1 MQQQQQQQQ
10 QQQGLAKSPLHNAPD
25 VAPDISASTSSTAD
39 EVDATTNDH
48 GASEYSPKPNSMN
61 GNDEAATNTAN
72 DFSAKPK
79 AMNGNDDAAT
89 ILLSLLGPKEE

>member
-1 MQQQQQQQQ
+1 
-10 QQQGLAKSPLHNAPD
+10 
-25 VAPDISASTSSTAD
+25 
-39 EVDATTNDH
+39 
-48 GASEYSPKPNSMN
+48 MN